1 MMKMK
6 RPNNKYIGGSGG
18 DNMKNT
24 ELLIMAAGMGSRF
37 GGLKQIEPIGPNGE
51 IILDFSVYDAV
62 KAGFNKVVIVIKKEI
77 EREFREACGK
87 RIEKMVDVEYA
98 FQELDKLPSGY
109 SLPAGRVKP
118 WGTGHAVLCAR
129 DKITAPFAVINAD
142 DFYGQSSYQLI
153 HDWLVNNDG
162 MCMVGYELG
171 NTLTENGTVSRGVC
185 EVENGKLVSV
195 TEHTALDKNSG
206 IPLDTIVSMNMWGL
220 DTGVF
225 PYLEKEF
232 KAFLDGR
239 INEPKSEFFL
249 PSAVSKRI
257 GDERKAVSVL
267 ETKER
272 WYGVTY
278 REDMPS
284 VRAAM
289 EQFIREGI
297 YR

>member
-1 MMKMK
+1 M
-6 RPNNKYIGGSGG
+6 
-18 DNMKNT
+18 NT

-62 KAGFNKVVIVIKKEI
+62 KAGFNKVVIIIKKEI
-77 EREFREACGK
+77 EKEFREACGK
-87 RIEKMVDVEYA
+87 RIEKMIDVEYA
-98 FQELDKLPSGY
+98 FQELDKLPAGY
-109 SLPAGRVKP
+109 AVPDGRVKP

-129 DKITAPFAVINAD
+129 DKITSPFAVINAD

-153 HDWLVNNDG
+153 HDWLVSNEG
-162 MCMVGYELG
+162 MCMVGYQLG

-185 EVENGKLVSV
+185 EVENGKLMSV

-220 DTGVF
+220 DPGVF

-257 GDERKAVSVL
+257 ADENMSVSVL

-289 EQFIREGI
+289 DKFISEGL

>member
-1 MMKMK
+1 
-6 RPNNKYIGGSGG
+6 
-18 DNMKNT
+18 MKNT

-51 IILDFSVYDAV
+51 SILDFSVYDAV
-62 KAGFNKVVIVIKKEI
+62 KAGFNKVVFVIKKEI
-77 EREFREACGK
+77 EKEFREACGK
-87 RIEKMVDVEYA
+87 RIEKMIDVEYA
-98 FQELDKLPSGY
+98 FQELDKLPEGY
-109 SLPAGRVKP
+109 AVPDGRVKP

-153 HDWLVNNDG
+153 HDWLVANEG

-171 NTLTENGTVSRGVC
+171 NTLTENGTVSRGIC
-185 EVENGKLVSV
+185 EVENGTLMSV

-220 DTGVF
+220 DPGVF

-232 KAFLDGR
+232 RAFLDGR

-257 GDERKAVSVL
+257 VDENKTVSVL

-284 VRAAM
+284 VREAM
-289 EQFIREGI
+289 IRFINEGL
-297 YR
+297 YS